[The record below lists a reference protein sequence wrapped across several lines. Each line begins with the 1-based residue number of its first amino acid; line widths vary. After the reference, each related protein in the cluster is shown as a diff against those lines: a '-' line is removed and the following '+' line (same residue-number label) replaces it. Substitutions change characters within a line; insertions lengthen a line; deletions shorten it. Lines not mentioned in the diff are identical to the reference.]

1 MGRNPRNRQH
11 RQQLGASAAGRIQ
24 HRHNNNAN
32 ELLNFHFSTPAASRQ
47 DSNTRIN
54 RRGGSGSN
62 NDHGRHHHNNNQRR
76 RSAQTRASVR
86 QIADSSM
93 FYLHSSAEHTFL
105 LTRRSPSKMNP
116 NEYSFNGSDQSV
128 SWESVRM
135 VQQRVPL
142 SDEIVCPICLCD
154 YVCARI
160 SKCGHSFCLP
170 CILRHVQTYA
180 ASNPYHPVKCPCCGI
195 PIIVDDMR
203 PVSFDIVQPV
213 VLQQTMRLRKLH
225 RQKVSSSPFLPVK
238 GAPMHSSPHFA
249 PIVGIDADARY
260 SRFNYLDPG
269 AYHASLVAHQGE
281 LRKEMKNIVSLGGAS
296 ASAEQLYLR
305 LAMEMVL
312 EEQRKAHQE
321 LEDEQALIVRF
332 AGSNTGMYQAQ
343 SPALEFHPETV
354 EEERLV
360 DEDSCGGLPSSL
372 VQRCRADSVG
382 SFKSVDTAATPC
394 SQNEGDAG
402 ANKGVSSPPATH
414 NQKRFARKKPRKKIY
429 GSMYLDTENAVHLYQ
444 AEDGQ
449 LVFLNGFNMTCLLS
463 DFSKSPSYCTEDQ
476 AKMNNSSSMNALP
489 PLPDIIEGRILEKE
503 LVHLTS
509 ETRKRMPFLNHI
521 PLYTDVLFVE
531 LDLNHL
537 LSETTKQKFK
547 NEILKRR
554 KKRHSKVQA
563 EKRADRVAKK
573 EDQDRINERK
583 ARLQSVDPDD
593 VFFHPA
599 VKLSKE
605 MTAAEIM
612 TTTTEDFGPLLG
624 GERSDSDGI
633 VPEVAAE
640 GSAFSFSQAARRG
653 TAAVLLTAEA
663 FPELSSSSAFPSLG
677 SSSSAAATAPP
688 KSTPWGSAS
697 SSGKTLS
704 PSTQPRNAP
713 GTKKKKKGEK
723 LVLFS
728 TGGARGL

>member
-1 MGRNPRNRQH
+1 
-11 RQQLGASAAGRIQ
+11 
-24 HRHNNNAN
+24 
-32 ELLNFHFSTPAASRQ
+32 
-47 DSNTRIN
+47 
-54 RRGGSGSN
+54 
-62 NDHGRHHHNNNQRR
+62 
-76 RSAQTRASVR
+76 
-86 QIADSSM
+86 
-93 FYLHSSAEHTFL
+93 
-105 LTRRSPSKMNP
+105 
-116 NEYSFNGSDQSV
+116 
-128 SWESVRM
+128 M

-142 SDEIVCPICLCD
+142 SDEVVCPICLCD
-154 YVCARI
+154 FVCARI

-203 PVSFDIVQPV
+203 PVSFDVVQPV
-213 VLQQTMRLRKLH
+213 VLQQPVRLRKLH
-225 RQKVSSSPFLPVK
+225 RQKASSSPFLPVK

-260 SRFNYLDPG
+260 SRFNYLDPE
-269 AYHASLVAHQGE
+269 AYHASLVSHQGE
-281 LRKEMKNIVSLGGAS
+281 LRKEMKDIVSLGGAS
-296 ASAEQLYLR
+296 ASTEQLYLS

-321 LEDEQALIVRF
+321 LEDEQALIARF
-332 AGSNTGMYQAQ
+332 ACSNTGMYQAQ
-343 SPALEFHPETV
+343 SPALEFHPEKI

-360 DEDSCGGLPSSL
+360 DADSCGDLPSSP
-372 VQRCRADSVG
+372 VQRYRGDSIG

-402 ANKGVSSPPATH
+402 ANKGLSSPPATP
-414 NQKRFARKKPRKKIY
+414 NQKRFARKKLRKKVY
-429 GSMYLDTENAVHLYQ
+429 GSMYLDTENTVHLYQ
-444 AEDGQ
+444 ADDGQ

-463 DFSKSPSYCTEDQ
+463 DFSKSPSCCTEDQ
-476 AKMNNSSSMNALP
+476 AKMNNNSSLNPLP
-489 PLPDIIEGRILEKE
+489 PLPDFIEGRVLEKE

-521 PLYTDVLFVE
+521 PLYTDILFVE

-537 LSETTKQKFK
+537 LSEATKQKFK
-547 NEILKRR
+547 NEIIKRR
-554 KKRHSKVQA
+554 KKRQSKVQA

-593 VFFHPA
+593 EYFHAA
-599 VKLSKE
+599 VQLSE
-605 MTAAEIM
+605 ELVAAENT

-624 GERSDSDGI
+624 GERSNRDGV

-640 GSAFSFSQAARRG
+640 GTAFSFSQAARRG
-653 TAAVLLTAEA
+653 TAAVLSVAEA
-663 FPELSSSSAFPSLG
+663 FPELSSSNAFPSLG
-677 SSSSAAATAPP
+677 STSSVAAAAPP
-688 KSTPWGSAS
+688 KATPWGSAS
-697 SSGKTLS
+697 SSAKTLS
-704 PSTQPRNAP
+704 SNSSSTQPRNAP
-713 GTKKKKKGEK
+713 GTKKKKKKGEK